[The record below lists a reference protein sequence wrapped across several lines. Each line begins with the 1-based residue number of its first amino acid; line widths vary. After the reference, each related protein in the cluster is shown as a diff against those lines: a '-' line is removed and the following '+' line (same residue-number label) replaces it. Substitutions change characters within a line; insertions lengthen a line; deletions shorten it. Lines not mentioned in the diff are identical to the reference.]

1 MHAEGY
7 GRGGEQMKDLTPVF
21 FPESTR
27 YARPNEGV
35 PAMELPKRRPEFDID
50 AYMAWE
56 EDQPERHEYLGGE
69 AFAMSG
75 GTDAHYT
82 ILGNAYA
89 ELRAALAGKPC
100 RAFLSGMKLRV
111 DRADAV
117 FYPDVFVT
125 CDPRDRQPEASLAK
139 QHPALIVEVLSDS
152 TAAFDRGRDHA
163 RPVTAG
169 GVAREAPEQQQGTTH
184 HGCTGSRKGD
194 DGHGHAGRDETR
206 PAP

>member
-1 MHAEGY
+1 
-7 GRGGEQMKDLTPVF
+7 
-21 FPESTR
+21 
-27 YARPNEGV
+27 
-35 PAMELPKRRPEFDID
+35 MELPKRRPEFDID

-69 AFAMSG
+69 VFAMSG

-139 QHPALIVEVLSDS
+139 QHPALIIEVLSDS
-152 TAAFDRGRDHA
+152 TAAFDRGRKFEHYQQIDTLQEYLLIEQDRKHA
-163 RPVTAG
+163 DLFRKNREGLWVLHPAG
-169 GVAREAPEQQQGTTH
+169 E
-184 HGCTGSRKGD
+184 GD
-194 DGHGHAGRDETR
+194 VVRLESVGAALALDGLYEDVEI
-206 PAP
+206 

>member
-1 MHAEGY
+1 MA
-7 GRGGEQMKDLTPVF
+7 
-21 FPESTR
+21 
-27 YARPNEGV
+27 
-35 PAMELPKRRPEFDID
+35 LPKLKPEFDID

-69 AFAMSG
+69 VFAMSG

-139 QHPALIVEVLSDS
+139 QHPALIIEVLSDS
-152 TAAFDRGRDHA
+152 TAAFDRGRKFEHYQQIDTLQEYLLIEQDRKHA
-163 RPVTAG
+163 DLFRKNSEGLWVLHPAG
-169 GVAREAPEQQQGTTH
+169 EGDVVRLESVGAAVAL
-184 HGCTGSRKGD
+184 
-194 DGHGHAGRDETR
+194 DGLYEDVEL
-206 PAP
+206 

>member
-1 MHAEGY
+1 
-7 GRGGEQMKDLTPVF
+7 MKDLTPVF
-21 FPESTR
+21 FPKSTR

-35 PAMELPKRRPEFDID
+35 PTMALPKLKPEFDID

-89 ELRAALAGKPC
+89 ELRAALSGKPC
-100 RAFLSGMKLRV
+100 RAFISGMKLRV

-125 CDPRDRQPEASLAK
+125 CD
-139 QHPALIVEVLSDS
+139 
-152 TAAFDRGRDHA
+152 
-163 RPVTAG
+163 
-169 GVAREAPEQQQGTTH
+169 
-184 HGCTGSRKGD
+184 
-194 DGHGHAGRDETR
+194 
-206 PAP
+206 

>member
-1 MHAEGY
+1 
-7 GRGGEQMKDLTPVF
+7 
-21 FPESTR
+21 
-27 YARPNEGV
+27 
-35 PAMELPKRRPEFDID
+35 MELPKRRPEFDID

-69 AFAMSG
+69 VFAMSG

-82 ILGNAYA
+82 ILGNAYV
-89 ELRAALAGKPC
+89 ELRAALSGKPC

-139 QHPALIVEVLSDS
+139 QHPALIIEVLSDS
-152 TAAFDRGRDHA
+152 TAAFDRGRKFEHYQQIDTLQEYLLIEQDRKHA
-163 RPVTAG
+163 DLFRKNSEGLWVLHPAG
-169 GVAREAPEQQQGTTH
+169 E
-184 HGCTGSRKGD
+184 GD
-194 DGHGHAGRDETR
+194 VVRLESVGAALALDGLYEDVEL
-206 PAP
+206 

>member
-1 MHAEGY
+1 M
-7 GRGGEQMKDLTPVF
+7 D
-21 FPESTR
+21 
-27 YARPNEGV
+27 
-35 PAMELPKRRPEFDID
+35 LPKRRPDFDID

-69 AFAMSG
+69 VFAMSG
-75 GTDAHYT
+75 GTDAYYT
-82 ILGNAYA
+82 ILLNTATN
-89 ELRAALAGKPC
+89 LKVALSGKPC

-152 TAAFDRGRDHA
+152 TAAFDRGRKFEHYQQIDTLPGYLLVEQDRKHA
-163 RPVTAG
+163 DLFRKNSEGLWVLHPAG
-169 GVAREAPEQQQGTTH
+169 E
-184 HGCTGSRKGD
+184 GD
-194 DGHGHAGRDETR
+194 VVRLESVGAELVLESLYEDVEL
-206 PAP
+206 